1 MANKRKFVLLEV
13 TLLDA
18 EGKRSTFMWQ
28 PDTPQTLI
36 EALESL
42 IESEALFDTPKNKEV
57 KDG

>member
-13 TLLDA
+13 TLLDT

-28 PDTPQTLI
+28 PDTSQTLI